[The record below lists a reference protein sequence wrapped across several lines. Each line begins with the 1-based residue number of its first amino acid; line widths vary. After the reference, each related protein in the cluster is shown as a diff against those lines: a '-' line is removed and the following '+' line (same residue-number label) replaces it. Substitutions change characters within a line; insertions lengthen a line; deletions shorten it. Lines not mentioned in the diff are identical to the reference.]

1 MKIEGVEYRWT
12 RVNIPEDVEPVPFSE
27 LKSKFKLVEPNAVL
41 LGGLL
46 LVKTKT
52 KKKKKKKNK

>member
-27 LKSKFKLVEPNAVL
+27 LKSTFKLVEPNTVV
-41 LGGLL
+41 LGGLM

-52 KKKKKKKNK
+52 KTKTKKK

>member
-27 LKSKFKLVEPNAVL
+27 LKSTFKLVEPNTVV
-41 LGGLL
+41 LGGLM

-52 KKKKKKKNK
+52 KTKKK

>member
-27 LKSKFKLVEPNAVL
+27 LESNFKLVVPNAVL

-46 LVKTKT
+46 LVKTK
-52 KKKKKKKNK
+52 KKKKNK

>member
-1 MKIEGVEYRWT
+1 MKIEDVEYRWT

-27 LKSKFKLVEPNAVL
+27 LKSTFKLVEPNTVV
-41 LGGLL
+41 LGGLM

-52 KKKKKKKNK
+52 KTKTKKK